1 MHGEGEQATQCL
13 PQLEAVAILL
23 CSLYM
28 TPTITALPAFQD
40 NYIWTWQHDQALY
53 VVDPGDASPVLQ
65 YMQDQGLPLAA
76 ILVTHHHPD
85 HVGGIAKLRQH
96 APDAVVYGPAQSP
109 FQDLDHPLNDQ
120 EIVQVGAWDFRVI
133 ATPGHTLDHICYF
146 NPQALFCGDTLFAMG
161 CGRLF
166 EGSPEQMWASL
177 SKLSALPASTPV
189 YCTHEYTLANAQFAK
204 AVSPQHAPT
213 LSRVEQVTQLRKQGR
228 ITLPSS
234 IAEEQQT
241 NPFLRCADASM
252 QDALSA
258 QGWPSGSP
266 EQCFAS
272 LRRWKDQF

>member
-1 MHGEGEQATQCL
+1 
-13 PQLEAVAILL
+13 
-23 CSLYM
+23 M

-53 VVDPGDASPVLQ
+53 VVDPGDSGPVLQ
-65 YMQDQGLPLAA
+65 HMQDQGLPLAG

-85 HVGGIAKLRQH
+85 HVGGIAKLRAQ
-96 APDAVVYGPAQSP
+96 APAVKVYGPADSP
-109 FQDLDHPLNDQ
+109 FKNLDHRLRDGDT
-120 EIVQVGAWDFRVI
+120 IHVGGWDFALI
-133 ATPGHTLDHICYF
+133 ATPGHTLDHICYYH
-146 NPQALFCGDTLFAMG
+146 PQALFCGDTLFAMG

-177 SKLSALPASTPV
+177 SKLSALPTSTPV

-204 AVSPQHAPT
+204 AVSPGHAPT
-213 LSRVEQVTQLRKQGR
+213 LQRVERVAQLRAEDR

-234 IAEEQQT
+234 IGEEQST
-241 NPFLRCADASM
+241 NPFLRSAEPAM
-252 QDALSA
+252 QSNLRE
-258 QGWPSGSP
+258 QGWPAETA